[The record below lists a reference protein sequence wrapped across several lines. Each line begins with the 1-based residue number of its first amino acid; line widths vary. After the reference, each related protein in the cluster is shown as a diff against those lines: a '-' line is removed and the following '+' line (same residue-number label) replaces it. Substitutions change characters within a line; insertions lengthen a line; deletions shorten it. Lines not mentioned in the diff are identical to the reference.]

1 MLLGL
6 VVLFKFPKNSFNHL
20 PRQISSHER
29 VSPEELPN
37 TSRPKFPKA
46 LKITS
51 YGTNLCLPTTIII
64 ISSCL
69 LADWLSLIHRII
81 IDHDQNLVSFALD

>member
-51 YGTNLCLPTTIII
+51 LTKTHSDAVEWEKTTK
-64 ISSCL
+64 
-69 LADWLSLIHRII
+69 A
-81 IDHDQNLVSFALD
+81 